1 MKILLI
7 LLALALTAC
16 RTFPTPDERREHAD
30 ALAVPHGWHAI
41 LLPAGPFD
49 LTAYLPAKP
58 HQHDTLTIY
67 LEGDGFAWQT
77 ARQPSADPTP
87 LDPMALRL
95 ALAHPQ
101 GNAAYL
107 ARPCQYTGTRT
118 SPCAEGYWTNQ
129 RFAPEVVNASN
140 RAIDALKARFGA
152 QRLILV
158 GYSGG
163 AAVAALAA
171 TTRHDVDQLVTVAGN
186 LDHRAWTT
194 YHHIQPLTGSLN
206 PADAVDLLK
215 GIKQWHYAGGR
226 DQVIPPELVQ
236 AFANRFPKGPQ
247 SVVHIESD
255 FNHHCCWTEQWPRLW
270 QAVVTQPN

>member
-7 LLALALTAC
+7 LLALTLTAC
-16 RTFPTPDERREHAD
+16 RTLPTPDERRQHAD
-30 ALAVPHGWHAI
+30 ALAIPHGWHAI
-41 LLPAGPFD
+41 HIPAGQFE

-58 HQHDTLTIY
+58 SKDDTLTIY

-77 ARQPSADPTP
+77 AHQPSANPTP
-87 LDPMALRL
+87 LDPLGLRL

-107 ARPCQYTGTRT
+107 ARPCQYTGAGTP
-118 SPCAEGYWTNQ
+118 PCAEGYWTNQ
-129 RFAPEVVNASN
+129 RFAPEVVNATNS
-140 RAIDALKARFGA
+140 AIDALKARFAA
-152 QRLILV
+152 QRLNLV

-194 YHHIQPLTGSLN
+194 YHRIRPLTGSLN
-206 PADAVDLLK
+206 PADA
-215 GIKQWHYAGGR
+215 KQQLARVRQVHWSGGK
-226 DQVIPPELVQ
+226 DQIVPTSVVN
-236 AFANRFPKGPQ
+236 AFASNWP
-247 SVVHIESD
+247 S
-255 FNHHCCWTEQWPRLW
+255 TEEPSIQIVKDNDHRHGWVENWPALW
-270 QAVVTQPN
+270 KASLQAR